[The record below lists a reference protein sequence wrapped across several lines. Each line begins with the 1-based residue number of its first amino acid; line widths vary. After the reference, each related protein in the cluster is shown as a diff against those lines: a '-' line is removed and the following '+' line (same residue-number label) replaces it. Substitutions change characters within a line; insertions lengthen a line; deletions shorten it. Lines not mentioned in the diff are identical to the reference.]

1 MSWEVSTM
9 PSKRSFCNLTL
20 LRKNLARFWPLW
32 GGAALAGALL
42 PLWLLLNLSKYGAGH
57 VDGVEFAHALYTV
70 AVRVAPAVCFVYAIL
85 CAMMVWSY
93 LFSPRAVG
101 LIHALPIDRTCLFL
115 TNALSGLAM
124 LLIPYATT
132 GTLVCLIALCWG
144 FLHIGAALETAAL
157 IILISLIFFGM
168 ATFCAM
174 ITGNAFAMPAFY
186 LLLNFLFPALELLV
200 GSISQL
206 FLVGVTS
213 QYMGTLECLSPLLML
228 YSGMDTYVEDGAAVL
243 LGAPVAAAYGL
254 VGIALLA
261 ASFVIYRLRRSEC
274 AGDVVAF
281 RWLRPVFRY
290 GVALAFALT
299 LGWFLY
305 EIIWDSLFQRG
316 SYADFVPMAVCMA
329 FTGVIGYYV
338 ASMLLEKSLRV
349 FRRSWPGVLTVCAGV
364 VILCGCVRFDLLG
377 MESRVPR
384 QEDIARV
391 TVSVAGQDITVTAA
405 QPGYVNQVLEIH
417 RSIVENADAL
427 READR
432 HYEAG
437 DRLGTEYL
445 NLRYYGPKGD
455 VLLYRSYRLPVTE
468 KGLETSGTYEYMLQ
482 QFLTDPDVRLS
493 QVEFSSGSEIVDIT
507 LSDYLTGE
515 EHVCESAYYESIYQ
529 AYLQDAQE
537 GNLSEYNGLVYD
549 EHESYT
555 YPGDLRIQAV
565 TRREMAVDD
574 ETSVGSSGGG
584 HRYVE
589 LSPKM
594 THTIAAL
601 QEAGL
606 LTNEVLAAWNEDY
619 EAAIP
624 STGERG

>member
-101 LIHALPIDRTCLFL
+101 LMHALPIDRTCLFL

-364 VILCGCVRFDLLG
+364 VILCGCMRFDVLG

-384 QEDIARV
+384 QEDVAQV
-391 TVSVAGQDITVTAA
+391 TVSYGGRDIT
-405 QPGYVNQVLEIH
+405 
-417 RSIVENADAL
+417 ADAGDAGIVSKVL
-427 READR
+427 ALHKAVASDADYIRDRER
-432 HYEAG
+432 YEANG
-437 DRLGTEYL
+437 YL
-445 NLRYYGPKGD
+445 HLRYYDSDGD
-455 VLLYRSYRLPVTE
+455 TLLYRSYRLPVSE
-468 KGLETSGTYEYMLQ
+468 ERMETPGTYEYLLRQ
-482 QFLTDPDVRLS
+482 LLLDPQVMLS
-493 QVEFSSGSEIVDIT
+493 QVELPRGSQILEASVD
-507 LSDYLTGE
+507 DYGTGSHASCAGE
-515 EHVCESAYYESIYQ
+515 TAEAVYQ
-529 AYLQDAQE
+529 AILRDAEE
-537 GNLSEYNGLVYD
+537 GRLYGIYGVETKSYPATVYVRAILDDGRDVDNLSVY
-549 EHESYT
+549 
-555 YPGDLRIQAV
+555 L
-565 TRREMAVDD
+565 
-574 ETSVGSSGGG
+574 
-584 HRYVE
+584 E
-589 LSPKM
+589 LCPTM
-594 THTIAAL
+594 THTMDAL
-601 QEAGL
+601 LDAGL
-606 LTNEVLAAWNEDY
+606 LSAEAVAAWDRELGGTAY
-619 EAAIP
+619 GTVSA
-624 STGERG
+624 

>member
-1 MSWEVSTM
+1 M
-9 PSKRSFCNLTL
+9 PSKRSFCNTTL
-20 LRKNLARFWPLW
+20 LKKNLSRFWPLW
-32 GGAALAGALL
+32 GGAALVGFLI
-42 PLWLLLNLSKYGAGH
+42 PLWMFLNLGRYGAVH
-57 VDGVEFAHALYTV
+57 LSQEDFAYTIYQVV
-70 AVRVAPAVCFVYAIL
+70 AVIVPGLTFGYAIL

-93 LFSPRAVG
+93 LYSARSVG
-101 LIHALPIDRTCLFL
+101 LMHSLPIDRTCLFV
-115 TNALSGLAM
+115 TNTLSGLAM
-124 LLIPYATT
+124 MLIPYVTT
-132 GTLVCLIALCWG
+132 GILVCLIALGWG
-144 FLHIGAALETAAL
+144 FLDIGAALEAAVV
-157 IILISLIFFGM
+157 IILITLTFFGM

-174 ITGNAFAMPAFY
+174 VTGNIFALPVFY
-186 LLLNFLFPALELLV
+186 VILNFVFPTLEALIN
-200 GSISQL
+200 SFSQM
-206 FLVGVTS
+206 FLVGVTGV
-213 QYMGTLECLSPLLML
+213 YDGKLEVLSPLMRL
-228 YSGMDTYVEDGAAVL
+228 YSKLNAGNYSDEPARLVGASTAAV
-243 LGAPVAAAYGL
+243 YGL
-254 VGIALLA
+254 VGIVLLIL
-261 ASFVIYRLRRSEC
+261 SWVLYRMRRSES

-281 RWLRPVFRY
+281 RWLRPIFRY
-290 GVALAFALT
+290 GVALASALT
-299 LGWFLY
+299 LGWLLY
-305 EIIWDSLFQRG
+305 EIIWYPIFQTG
-316 SYADFVPMAVCMA
+316 YYADFVPMAVCMA
-329 FTGVIGYYV
+329 VTGVIGYYV

-493 QVEFSSGSEIVDIT
+493 QVEFSSDSEIVDIT

-515 EHVCESAYYESIYQ
+515 EYVCEPVNFESIYE
-529 AYLQDAQE
+529 AYLQDARE

-565 TRREMAVDD
+565 TRREMAVDS
-574 ETSVGSSGGG
+574 ETGVGTSGGEY
-584 HRYVE
+584 RYVE
-589 LSPKM
+589 LSPRM
-594 THTIAAL
+594 THTIEAL
-601 QEAGL
+601 QKAGL
-606 LTNEVLAAWNEDY
+606 LTNEMLAAWNEDY
-619 EAAIP
+619 DAAVP
-624 STGERG
+624 ATVQRG

>member
-1 MSWEVSTM
+1 M
-9 PSKRSFCNLTL
+9 PSKRSFCNTTL
-20 LRKNLARFWPLW
+20 LKKNLSRFWPMW
-32 GGAALAGALL
+32 GGAALVGFLI
-42 PLWLLLNLSKYGAGH
+42 PLWMFLNLGRYGAVH
-57 VDGVEFAHALYTV
+57 LSQEDFAYTIYQVV
-70 AVRVAPAVCFVYAIL
+70 AVIVPGLTFGYAIL

-93 LFSPRAVG
+93 LYSARSVG
-101 LIHALPIDRTCLFL
+101 LMHSLPIDRTCLFV
-115 TNALSGLAM
+115 TNTLSGLAM
-124 LLIPYATT
+124 MLIPYVTT
-132 GTLVCLIALCWG
+132 GILVCLIALGWG
-144 FLHIGAALETAAL
+144 FLDIGAALEAAVV
-157 IILISLIFFGM
+157 IILITLTFFGM

-174 ITGNAFAMPAFY
+174 VTGNIFALPVFY
-186 LLLNFLFPALELLV
+186 VILNFVFPTLEALIN
-200 GSISQL
+200 SFSQM
-206 FLVGVTS
+206 FLVGVTGV
-213 QYMGTLECLSPLLML
+213 YDGKLEFLSPLLRL
-228 YSGMDTYVEDGAAVL
+228 YSKLNTGIYSDEPAQLAGASTAAV
-243 LGAPVAAAYGL
+243 YGL
-254 VGIALLA
+254 VGIVLLIL
-261 ASFVIYRLRRSEC
+261 SWVLYRMRRSES

-281 RWLRPVFRY
+281 RWLRPIFRY
-290 GVALAFALT
+290 GVALASALT
-299 LGWFLY
+299 LGWLLY
-305 EIIWDSLFQRG
+305 EIIWYPIFQTG
-316 SYADFVPMAVCMA
+316 YYADFVPMAVCMA
-329 FTGVIGYYV
+329 VTGVIGYYV

-493 QVEFSSGSEIVDIT
+493 QVEFSSDSEIVDIT

-515 EHVCESAYYESIYQ
+515 EYVCEPVNFESIYE
-529 AYLQDAQE
+529 AYLQDARE

-565 TRREMAVDD
+565 TRREMAVDS
-574 ETSVGSSGGG
+574 ETGVGTSGGEY
-584 HRYVE
+584 RYVE
-589 LSPKM
+589 LSPRM
-594 THTIAAL
+594 THTIEAL
-601 QEAGL
+601 QKAGL
-606 LTNEVLAAWNEDY
+606 LTNEMLAAWNEDY
-619 EAAIP
+619 DATVPA
-624 STGERG
+624 TVQRG

>member
-1 MSWEVSTM
+1 M

-20 LRKNLARFWPLW
+20 LKKNLSRFWPLW
-32 GGAALAGALL
+32 GGASLVGFLI
-42 PLWLLLNLSKYGAGH
+42 PLWMLLSLTRYGTVHLNGE
-57 VDGVEFAHALYTV
+57 DFAVGLYTV
-70 AVRVAPAVCFVYAIL
+70 VTAVVPAITFCYAIL

-93 LFSPRAVG
+93 LYSARSVG
-101 LIHALPIDRTCLFL
+101 LIHALPIDRTCLFV

-124 LLIPYATT
+124 LLIPYVTT
-132 GTLVCLIALCWG
+132 GGLVCLIALGWG
-144 FLHIGAALETAAL
+144 FLDAAAALETAAL
-157 IILISLIFFGM
+157 VILMTLTFFGM

-174 ITGNAFAMPAFY
+174 VTSNVFALPVFY
-186 LLLNFLFPALELLV
+186 LVLNFVFPVLELLV
-200 GSISQL
+200 NSFSQM

-213 QYMGTLECLSPLLML
+213 MYTGKLEFLSPLMKL
-228 YSGMDTYVEDGAAVL
+228 YSDLSAYSDSGTAVLEGAPTAAV
-243 LGAPVAAAYGL
+243 YGL
-254 VGIALLA
+254 VGIALLI
-261 ASFVIYRLRRSEC
+261 ASWVIYRLRRSES

-290 GVALAFALT
+290 GVALASALT
-299 LGWFLY
+299 LGWLLY
-305 EIIWDSLFQRG
+305 EIIWSPIFQTG
-316 SYADFVPMAVCMA
+316 YYADFIPMAVCMA
-329 FTGVIGYYV
+329 VTGVIGYYA
-338 ASMLLEKSLRV
+338 ASMLLEKTLRV

-377 MESRVPR
+377 MENRVPR
-384 QEDIARV
+384 QEDVARV
-391 TVSVAGQDITVTAA
+391 TVSVAGQNITVTAA
-405 QPGYVNQVLEIH
+405 QPGFMTQVLDIH
-417 RSIVENADAL
+417 RAIVQSADAL
-427 READR
+427 RNADR
-432 HYEAG
+432 HFEAG
-437 DRLGTEYL
+437 ERLGTEYL
-445 NLRYYGPKGD
+445 YLRYYGPDGD
-455 VLLYRSYRLPVTE
+455 VLLYRDYSLPVTE
-468 KGLETSGTYEYMLQ
+468 EALETPGTYTYLLQ
-482 QFLTDPDVRLS
+482 QFLTDPEVRLS
-493 QVEFSSGSEIVDIT
+493 QVKLSSDSEIVDIT

-515 EHVCESAYYESIYQ
+515 EYVCEPVYFESIYE

-574 ETSVGSSGGG
+574 ETSVGSSGGE

-619 EAAIP
+619 EAAMP
-624 STGERG
+624 STVERG

>member
-101 LIHALPIDRTCLFL
+101 LMHALPIDRTCLFL

-186 LLLNFLFPALELLV
+186 LLLNFLFPALEMLV

-364 VILCGCVRFDLLG
+364 VILCGCMRFDVLG

-384 QEDIARV
+384 QEDVAQV
-391 TVSVAGQDITVTAA
+391 TVSYGGRDIT
-405 QPGYVNQVLEIH
+405 
-417 RSIVENADAL
+417 ADAGDAGIVSKVL
-427 READR
+427 ALHKAVASDADYIRDRER
-432 HYEAG
+432 YEANG
-437 DRLGTEYL
+437 YL
-445 NLRYYGPKGD
+445 HLRYYDSDGD
-455 VLLYRSYRLPVTE
+455 TLLYRSYRLPVSE
-468 KGLETSGTYEYMLQ
+468 ERMETPGTYEYLLRQ
-482 QFLTDPDVRLS
+482 LLLDPQVMLS
-493 QVEFSSGSEIVDIT
+493 QVELPRGSQILEASVD
-507 LSDYLTGE
+507 DYGTGSYANCSE
-515 EHVCESAYYESIYQ
+515 QEAQAIYQ
-529 AYLQDAQE
+529 AILQDAGE
-537 GNLSEYNGLVYD
+537 GNLYGIETIRSGQG
-549 EHESYT
+549 
-555 YPGDLRIQAV
+555 YPAAV
-565 TRREMAVDD
+565 HIRAIVDD
-574 ETSVGSSGGG
+574 GYDVDNQSI
-584 HRYVE
+584 YLE
-589 LSPKM
+589 LAPTM
-594 THTIAAL
+594 THTMDAL
-601 QEAGL
+601 LDAGL
-606 LTNEVLAAWNEDY
+606 LSAEAVAAWDRELGGTAY
-619 EAAIP
+619 GTVSA
-624 STGERG
+624 

>member
-93 LFSPRAVG
+93 LFSSRSVG

-132 GTLVCLIALCWG
+132 GGLVCLIALCWG

-174 ITGNAFAMPAFY
+174 ITGNVFAMPAFY

-254 VGIALLA
+254 AGIALLG
-261 ASFVIYRLRRSEC
+261 ASYLLYRLRRSEC

-364 VILCGCVRFDLLG
+364 VILCGCMRFDVLG
-377 MESRVPR
+377 MESRVPL
-384 QEDIARV
+384 QEDIGRV
-391 TVSVAGQDITVTAA
+391 TLSFSGRDITVYSGDA
-405 QPGYVNQVLEIH
+405 GIVSKVLEVH
-417 RSIVENADAL
+417 KAVAADADYI
-427 READR
+427 RNKER
-432 HYEAG
+432 YE
-437 DRLGTEYL
+437 TTSYFY
-445 NLRYYGPKGD
+445 LRYYDPDGD
-455 VLLYRSYRLPVTE
+455 TLLYRSYRLPISE
-468 KGLETSGTYEYMLQ
+468 ERMETPGTYEYLLRQ
-482 QFLTDPDVRLS
+482 LLLDPQVMLS
-493 QVEFSSGSEIVDIT
+493 QVELPQGCQIMEASVDDYGTGSYANCSEQ
-507 LSDYLTGE
+507 E
-515 EHVCESAYYESIYQ
+515 AQAIYQ
-529 AYLQDAQE
+529 AILQDAGE
-537 GNLSEYNGLVYD
+537 GNLYGIETIRSGQG
-549 EHESYT
+549 
-555 YPGDLRIQAV
+555 YPAAV
-565 TRREMAVDD
+565 HIRAIVDD
-574 ETSVGSSGGG
+574 GYDVDNQSI
-584 HRYVE
+584 YLE
-589 LSPKM
+589 LAPTM
-594 THTIAAL
+594 THTIDAL
-601 QEAGL
+601 LDAGL
-606 LTNEVLAAWNEDY
+606 LSAEAVAAWDQELGGTAY
-619 EAAIP
+619 GTVSA
-624 STGERG
+624 